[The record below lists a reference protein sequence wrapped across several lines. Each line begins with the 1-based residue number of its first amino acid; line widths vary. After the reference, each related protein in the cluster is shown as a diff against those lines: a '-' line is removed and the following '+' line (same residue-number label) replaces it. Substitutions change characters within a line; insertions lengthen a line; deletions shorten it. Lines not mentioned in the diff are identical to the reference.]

1 METADRKGI
10 KETLA
15 DYIRWRG
22 DLSFDEAPFNVL
34 DNLVFC
40 QLAYVDFGK
49 VLKQMDTEGI
59 SLRKCNRIIEKENS
73 YDLRTLYG
81 GYKEFFKKVCTS
93 RRFADVELRYYIDVF
108 EEEKQVQF
116 AAVEFMMPHRTS
128 FVAFRGTDD
137 SIVGWK
143 EDFMLSFSR
152 IPAQKLAEQ
161 YLQEVVKFGRKY
173 YVGGHSKGGNL
184 AVYACAWLTSRK
196 FSQVIE
202 IYDNDGPGF
211 CPEIFDMEKL
221 KAVEDKVFR
230 ILPEFCMIG
239 KAYEY
244 AFNNTVIVKSK
255 NTAADQHDMMSWLLD
270 GMNLQKTDKHD
281 RLSIWLTD
289 TIMQWA
295 NDATLEERKIFID
308 EFFAAL
314 AAGGAKTMQQVTGKG
329 MIEVIKSMAAASKTS
344 KRLVKN
350 LAEIAFSG
358 EKKS

>member
-1 METADRKGI
+1 METADRKAI
-10 KETLA
+10 KETLN

-22 DLSFDEAPFNVL
+22 DLTFDEAPFSVQ
-34 DNLVFC
+34 DNLILC
-40 QLAYVDFGK
+40 QLSYVDFNK
-49 VLKQMDTEGI
+49 VLNQMDTECV
-59 SLRKCNRIIEKENS
+59 SLRKCARIIEKENA
-73 YDLRTLYG
+73 YDLRNLYG
-81 GYKEFFKKVCTS
+81 GHKDFFKEVCAS
-93 RRFADVELRYYIDVF
+93 RRFGDIELRYYKDFF
-108 EEEKQVQF
+108 EKEQQVQF
-116 AAVEFMMPHRTS
+116 AAVEFVMPQRTS

-152 IPAQKLAEQ
+152 IPAQTLAAQ
-161 YLQEVVKFGRKY
+161 YLQEVIRFGRKY

-184 AVYACAWLTSRK
+184 AVYACAWLTPRRL
-196 FSQVIE
+196 SQVIR

-211 CPEIFDMEKL
+211 CPDVFDMERIR
-221 KAVEDKVFR
+221 AVEDKVVR

-244 AFNNTVIVKSK
+244 VFKDTAIVKSK
-255 NTAADQHDMMSWLLD
+255 NIGADQHDMMSWLMD
-270 GMNLQKTDKHD
+270 GMDLQKTDKHD
-281 RLSIWLTD
+281 RISIWLTD
-289 TIMQWA
+289 TIMQWS
-295 NDATLEERKIFID
+295 NEATLEERKIFID

-314 AAGGAKTMQQVTGKG
+314 AAGGAQTMQQVTGRG

-350 LAEIAFSG
+350 LAEIALTG